1 MRALLL
7 ATFLATLFASTPTMV
22 PADDDHDRAR
32 EAVAAGRI
40 LPLTTIVER
49 ATAQF
54 GGTVLDAD
62 YEDGDD
68 EEDDRGGQG
77 PQRSLYRLKLLTT
90 DGRILKLAYD
100 AASGELISQ
109 RGHHRERHRG
119 GRGDAE
125 DD

>member
-7 ATFLATLFASTPTMV
+7 AALLAILFALAPTVV

-40 LPLTTIVER
+40 LPLTKIIER

-54 GGTVLDAD
+54 GGTVLDAE
-62 YEDGDD
+62 YEGGDD
-68 EEDDRGGQG
+68 EGDDHHGEW
-77 PQRSLYRLKLLTT
+77 PPRSDYRIKLLTA
-90 DGRILKLAYD
+90 DGRVLMLEYD
-100 AASGELISQ
+100 AVTGELISQ
-109 RGHHRERHRG
+109 HGRHRTRHRG
-119 GRGDAE
+119 GHGDSK